1 MEVRI
6 KVRETQ
12 LPFITNKKY
21 FLILISLT
29 TITIR
34 VTISIIVA
42 MKIKTSII
50 TSYVFLGLTNYIF
63 YEKNVS
69 NFLMKSNNLLSVL
82 N

>member
-42 MKIKTSII
+42 MKVKTSII

>member
-42 MKIKTSII
+42 MKVKTSII
-50 TSYVFLGLTNYIF
+50 TSYVSLGLTNYIF

-69 NFLMKSNNLLSVL
+69 YFLMKSNNLLSVL

>member
-29 TITIR
+29 TITISVR
-34 VTISIIVA
+34 ISIIVA
-42 MKIKTSII
+42 MKVKTSII

>member
-42 MKIKTSII
+42 MKVKTSII
-50 TSYVFLGLTNYIF
+50 TSYVSLGLTNYIF